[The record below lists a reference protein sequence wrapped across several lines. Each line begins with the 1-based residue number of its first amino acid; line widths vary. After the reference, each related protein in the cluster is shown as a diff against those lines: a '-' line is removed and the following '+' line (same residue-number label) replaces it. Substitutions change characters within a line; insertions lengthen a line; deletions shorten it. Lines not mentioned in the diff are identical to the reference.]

1 MPADAGREVAAYRE
15 AVLQAARRLYKER
28 HGGNIPSVF
37 NRTFDLRL
45 VRIGRGSARH
55 EMVLARSTAVT
66 DEQWTGF
73 VELYELGRD
82 TVTRA
87 VDAVTT
93 ADEVPP
99 ELDKPTRRSLARLG
113 GTLRSTERLRF
124 GPPDAARGRAIFTP
138 RTRALLRQSAQEVET
153 PEERAVSLVGVV
165 TEYDSIIRSFEL
177 IRDDTGMKVKCV
189 VDHYDAE
196 LAERV
201 RSHMSVDGITAPD
214 VRVGGHTYKPD
225 DQLIRQVHNVHHL
238 EVVWTVAEKVVV
250 HRIRESAEL
259 KSGWL
264 GPGSVAPTADLGQ
277 LVEQVARD
285 ISALGIPVAIVP
297 NADGSFVLEWRASD
311 VEYTAEL
318 AADRSLLLVAD
329 NVVSDELAE
338 RELPFDAHVLRRFL
352 LTGSM
357 Q

>member
-1 MPADAGREVAAYRE
+1 MPADSGREVAAYRE
-15 AVLQAARRLYKER
+15 AVLQAARRLYKAR

-37 NRTFDLRL
+37 DQAFDLRL
-45 VRIGRGSARH
+45 VRIGRGSARP
-55 EMVLARSTAVT
+55 EMVLARSSAVT
-66 DEQWTGF
+66 DEQWAEF

-82 TVTRA
+82 AVTSA

-99 ELDKPTRRSLARLG
+99 EFDKPTRRTLARLG

-124 GPPDAARGRAIFTP
+124 GPPDAARGRAVVTP
-138 RTRALLRQSAQEVET
+138 RTRALLRRSAQEVDT
-153 PEERAVSLVGVV
+153 PEERALSLVGVV
-165 TEYDSIIRSFEL
+165 TEYDSVMRSFEL
-177 IRDDTGMKVKCV
+177 IRDDTGKKVTCV

-201 RSHMSVDGITAPD
+201 RSHMSVDGVTAPD
-214 VRVGGHTYKPD
+214 VRVEGHTWEPD
-225 DQLIRQVHNVHHL
+225 NQLVRQVHNVHHL

-250 HRIRESAEL
+250 HRIRELARL

-277 LVEQVARD
+277 LLEQVARD
-285 ISALGIPVAIVP
+285 IPALGIPVAIVP
-297 NADGSFVLEWRASD
+297 NADGSFVLEWRVGD
-311 VEYTAEL
+311 TEYTAEL

-329 NVVSDELAE
+329 NFATDELAE
-338 RELPFDAHVLRRFL
+338 RELPFDTDALRRFL
-352 LTGSM
+352 STGSM